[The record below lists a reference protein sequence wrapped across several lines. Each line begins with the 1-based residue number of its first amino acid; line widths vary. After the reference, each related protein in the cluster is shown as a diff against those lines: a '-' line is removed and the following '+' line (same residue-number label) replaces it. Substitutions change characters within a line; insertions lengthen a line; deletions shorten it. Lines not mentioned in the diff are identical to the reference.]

1 MNDGM
6 NENIKIYDRYIH
18 ANTHSVLEQITYFL
32 LPHMKYQNYYSPEV
46 VI

>member
-18 ANTHSVLEQITYFL
+18 AYTHSVLEQITYFFITTYEISEL
-32 LPHMKYQNYYSPEV
+32 L
-46 VI
+46 